1 MARRTW
7 IVIVAVVVA
16 VVAGLVGSILYQR
29 SGSTSASNSTVPP
42 PATSS
47 QSPSSQQTAYGGWL
61 HASGTSIVDASGAA
75 VQLTGLNVSG
85 MESSNPDGS
94 NVPGTC
100 NSGWKALTS
109 AQVDQIAAYGFH
121 TVRLPIAWA
130 NLEPT
135 APQVRSD
142 GSLTHQW
149 NTTYVAALDNEISLL
164 AARQIGVILD
174 MHQST
179 WSYAFTTGSSNHHPG
194 CPGSGMPGWLN
205 PNAANETFN
214 RARCSFLENKAEAGV
229 PGTAWGDFEAAWS
242 YLASHYA
249 DNSAVIG
256 LDTINEPNC
265 ENLNL
270 NQFYDAV
277 THAMH
282 AADPR
287 ALVIVG
293 GPRRPVDVPVDTC
306 AIRSQRR
313 ALHPPARGLL
323 VGPQRRPGD
332 SVVQRLTSPR
342 RERGSGSASW
352 NVPLYIGEFYAF
364 DGAGVQ
370 EVGKNQPDANYVADT
385 ASFLSYARMHSVSWT
400 YWAWISGSHRRSSTA
415 QPWLPQPVVRA
426 ISG

>member
-7 IVIVAVVVA
+7 IVVVAAVAA
-16 VVAGLVGSILYQR
+16 VVAGLIGSFLYER
-29 SGSTSASNSTVPP
+29 SASTSASNSTAPP
-42 PATSS
+42 TTSPS
-47 QSPSSQQTAYGGWL
+47 QSPSSQPAAYSGWL
-61 HASGTSIVDASGAA
+61 HTSGTSIVDASGTA

-100 NSGWKALTS
+100 NSGWKAITS
-109 AQVDQIAAYGFH
+109 SQADQIAGYGFH

-135 APQVRSD
+135 APQVGSD
-142 GSLTHQW
+142 GTLTHQW
-149 NTTYVAALDNEISLL
+149 NTAYVAALDNEISLL

-179 WSYAFTTGSSNHHPG
+179 WSYTFTTTSSNHRPG

-214 RARCSFLENKAEAGV
+214 RARCSFLENKTEAGV
-229 PGTAWGDFEAAWS
+229 PGSAWGDFEAAWS

-249 DNSAVIG
+249 DNAAVIG

-277 THAMH
+277 TPAMH

-287 ALVIVG
+287 ALVIVEDRDDPSMYQVTQLPPVPDVVLSIHLHEDYWS
-293 GPRRPVDVPVDTC
+293 GPGNGQPTLPYS
-306 AIRSQRR
+306 ASQ
-313 ALHPPARGLL
+313 ALAAN
-323 VGPQRRPGD
+323 
-332 SVVQRLTSPR
+332 VQRST
-342 RERGSGSASW
+342 GW

-370 EVGKNQPDANYVADT
+370 EAGKNQPDSNYVADT
-385 ASFLSYARMHSVSWT
+385 ASFLNYARQHSVSWT
-400 YWAWISGSHRRSSTA
+400 YWAWIAGSHRRSTTA
-415 QPWLPQPVVRA
+415 QPWLPQPVVKA
-426 ISG
+426 ISS